1 MDFINLT
8 VKNWI
13 EYNGRADVKHA
24 TWFRMSNSIF
34 DEPELDDK
42 PGHTV
47 LVWLYIL
54 SMASKKGTPSPRI
67 HFSHG
72 SRMCQ
77 ISEKQ
82 FRDSV
87 NDLAS
92 IGWVSAGTD
101 AEAEA
106 ALEEGLI
113 KAKARNAVKTAVKNG
128 SLKKPSECQGCGRKS
143 YRIEGHHP
151 DYSRPLD
158 VQWLCAPCHKTLHAK
173 DCVRTRTQNHTT
185 DRQTDITNKT
195 DITHNTQKTSG
206 FIAAYCDRFFD
217 RYGTNPHIDGKTA
230 GIAKRLAKNMGEE
243 RAIQLLDAF
252 FQMPDAELV
261 KSKHPLVK
269 LELKLQEV
277 VVFADSGAFTPRA
290 QASDVDREQADK
302 LKKETSRA
310 RRRERLLG
318 SDTPKILSL
327 AGEE

>member
-1 MDFINLT
+1 MPFWTFLSYRKIRNQIAQNDHGWGAGKMDFINLT

-128 SLKKPSECQGCGRKS
+128 SLKSQASARDAVE
-143 YRIEGHHP
+143 
-151 DYSRPLD
+151 
-158 VQWLCAPCHKTLHAK
+158 
-173 DCVRTRTQNHTT
+173 NHTESKAIIPIIQGPSMFNGCALLATKHFTRKTAYARARKITLQT
-185 DRQTDITNKT
+185 DRQT
-195 DITHNTQKTSG
+195 
-206 FIAAYCDRFFD
+206 
-217 RYGTNPHIDGKTA
+217 
-230 GIAKRLAKNMGEE
+230 
-243 RAIQLLDAF
+243 
-252 FQMPDAELV
+252 
-261 KSKHPLVK
+261 
-269 LELKLQEV
+269 
-277 VVFADSGAFTPRA
+277 
-290 QASDVDREQADK
+290 
-302 LKKETSRA
+302 
-310 RRRERLLG
+310 
-318 SDTPKILSL
+318 
-327 AGEE
+327 